1 MLPHSVGKVLKLYVS
16 VQGSSE
22 RIPKNR
28 LSLDFDGVV
37 GDKFYAKDIQRSV
50 LVTSAKSYDLALS
63 QHISMPLGA
72 LGENILLDYNPYRLV
87 PGQRLQIG
95 KTLVEISQNCT
106 LCNHLSA
113 IDKKLPKLL
122 KKDRGIFVKVV
133 RKGEIQEG
141 DTVFLLR

>member
-1 MLPHSVGKVLKLYVS
+1 MLPYSVGKVLKLYVS

-22 RIPKNR
+22 RIPKNK

-50 LVTSAKSYDLALS
+50 LITSEKSYDLALS
-63 QHISMPLGA
+63 QDISMPLGA
-72 LGENILLDYNPYRLV
+72 LGENILLDYNPYHLI

-95 KTLVEISQNCT
+95 KALVEVSQNCT

-113 IDKKLPKLL
+113 IDIKLPKLL
-122 KKDRGIFVKVV
+122 KKDRGIFVKVIQ
-133 RKGEIQEG
+133 KGEIQEG
-141 DTVFLLR
+141 DTVFLLS